1 MLSFKLAIR
10 NIKKGMKSFGPFLI
24 ACVTMFVMLFVA
36 AAISL
41 SPSVNKL
48 PYGGDIVAQ
57 LMYFAIIIL
66 TIFGLMILVY
76 SYRFL
81 QLQRS
86 REFGLYNILGF
97 NKGNIA
103 MVSLFELMIS
113 YIITVFVGSI
123 IGIAFSKFSFLIF
136 VRLIGG
142 NYFNLEINFNAILMV
157 SGIFLIFF
165 LILMMIGT
173 FIIWRSSSLD
183 LLREESKGEKEPKG
197 NFFFALI
204 AVLLLGIGYY
214 IAITVKNPISAFT
227 NFFLAVLLVIFGTYF
242 FYISFTVWFLK
253 QKKKRNSYYQPH
265 NFITTSSMLYR
276 MKANAVGLG
285 NITILLSMAI
295 VTMVV
300 TVGLYFGTAQMIRN
314 VYPSE
319 AQISYYNHFYTPKE
333 ETSESPVR
341 ISRQGLEQK
350 VEKIAS
356 DAHVKVSNL
365 KSILS
370 ATGLSAELN
379 GSNKNQIKIR
389 ESSNYYSSDIY
400 FLNFITVDSL
410 NALGATQLP
419 RLSKNE
425 IALYT
430 PEKNLKTAQ
439 VVNLE
444 GTTYPVKGLVKDI
457 PPIPNYVHTKQE
469 VFLIFADEDSLDQAV
484 EQYNTAI
491 KKKDNSVSI
500 LSSTEVMFSIKPED
514 ENKFKKGL
522 GENSNFDLSFRSE
535 QMKSQKAQIGGF
547 VFIGFILGISF
558 ILGAALIIY
567 YKQLSEGRQDKRSFK
582 ILQEVGFSKGEVQ
595 KTIKSQVRIL
605 FFLPIVVSIVH
616 FGFAYIMISKI
627 LELFGITDVTIV
639 AMVSIITILIVS
651 LLYYL
656 IYKITSRVYYK
667 IVER

>member
-197 NFFFALI
+197 NFFFAL
-204 AVLLLGIGYY
+204 
-214 IAITVKNPISAFT
+214 
-227 NFFLAVLLVIFGTYF
+227 
-242 FYISFTVWFLK
+242 
-253 QKKKRNSYYQPH
+253 
-265 NFITTSSMLYR
+265 
-276 MKANAVGLG
+276 
-285 NITILLSMAI
+285 
-295 VTMVV
+295 
-300 TVGLYFGTAQMIRN
+300 
-314 VYPSE
+314 
-319 AQISYYNHFYTPKE
+319 
-333 ETSESPVR
+333 
-341 ISRQGLEQK
+341 
-350 VEKIAS
+350 
-356 DAHVKVSNL
+356 
-365 KSILS
+365 
-370 ATGLSAELN
+370 
-379 GSNKNQIKIR
+379 
-389 ESSNYYSSDIY
+389 
-400 FLNFITVDSL
+400 
-410 NALGATQLP
+410 
-419 RLSKNE
+419 
-425 IALYT
+425 
-430 PEKNLKTAQ
+430 
-439 VVNLE
+439 
-444 GTTYPVKGLVKDI
+444 
-457 PPIPNYVHTKQE
+457 
-469 VFLIFADEDSLDQAV
+469 
-484 EQYNTAI
+484 
-491 KKKDNSVSI
+491 
-500 LSSTEVMFSIKPED
+500 
-514 ENKFKKGL
+514 
-522 GENSNFDLSFRSE
+522 
-535 QMKSQKAQIGGF
+535 
-547 VFIGFILGISF
+547 
-558 ILGAALIIY
+558 
-567 YKQLSEGRQDKRSFK
+567 
-582 ILQEVGFSKGEVQ
+582 
-595 KTIKSQVRIL
+595 
-605 FFLPIVVSIVH
+605 
-616 FGFAYIMISKI
+616 
-627 LELFGITDVTIV
+627 
-639 AMVSIITILIVS
+639 
-651 LLYYL
+651 
-656 IYKITSRVYYK
+656 
-667 IVER
+667 